1 MQVKHPTERQEQEC
15 VIDWI
20 NKAQPWLRNYII
32 KIHNEGRYSK
42 YVGAKL
48 NAQGRLTGAA
58 DIFIAWPTNKY
69 YGAWIEMKSMIGK
82 PTKLQLEFL
91 ERMSEVGYF
100 AACCQGADN
109 AIATITA
116 YLANKL

>member
-1 MQVKHPTERQEQEC
+1 MSKNHPTERQEQEC

-20 NKAQPWLRNYII
+20 DKAQPWLRNHTI
-32 KIHNEGRYSK
+32 KIHNESK
-42 YVGAKL
+42 CSQFIGAKL
-48 NAQGRLTGAA
+48 NAQGRLAGAS
-58 DIFIAWPTNKY
+58 DLFIALPTMKY
-69 YGAWIEMKSMIGK
+69 FGLFLEMKSMTGK

-91 ERMSEVGYF
+91 ERMNKIGYF
-100 AACCQGADN
+100 AVCCHGADN